1 MNRIFNFSRFGR
13 YLVYDLRNAWNNAGF
28 TLLVYGLA
36 PIFFFF
42 FYEICCLVFSGY
54 FGNFGLGWR
63 IPFLFVLMLVCF
75 TLLPARLYGRVT
87 DRRYGTEFLMLPAST
102 FEKFLSMV
110 IVTAVVM
117 PLCLS
122 LMLLVSD
129 TLLGLIF
136 GALYGEPLLFM
147 DNSVL
152 FGVDPLAVAGDSLYV
167 NFFAGFLVGWWIWIL
182 FFILGSVFFK
192 KSKVAK
198 TLLSYLLISMVLGVT
213 FSAILLKSQTGTA
226 EALFTKDIDI
236 QTAVNFLNVVSNVIN
251 FLISAVLLGLIYW
264 RLRALKH

>member
-1 MNRIFNFSRFGR
+1 
-13 YLVYDLRNAWNNAGF
+13 
-28 TLLVYGLA
+28 
-36 PIFFFF
+36 
-42 FYEICCLVFSGY
+42 
-54 FGNFGLGWR
+54 
-63 IPFLFVLMLVCF
+63 MLVCF

-236 QTAVNFLNVVSNVIN
+236 QTVVNFLNVVSNVIN

>member
-1 MNRIFNFSRFGR
+1 MNRIFNFSRFGC

-42 FYEICCLVFSGY
+42 FYEICCLVFSGS
-54 FGNFGLGWR
+54 FADFGLGWR

-102 FEKFLSMV
+102 FEKFISMV

-129 TLLGLIF
+129 TLLGLVF

-147 DNSVL
+147 DNAVL

-236 QTAVNFLNVVSNVIN
+236 QTVVNFLNVVSNVIN

>member
-54 FGNFGLGWR
+54 FGDFGLGWR

-129 TLLGLIF
+129 TLLGLVF

-147 DNSVL
+147 D
-152 FGVDPLAVAGDSLYV
+152 
-167 NFFAGFLVGWWIWIL
+167 
-182 FFILGSVFFK
+182 K
-192 KSKVAK
+192 
-198 TLLSYLLISMVLGVT
+198 
-213 FSAILLKSQTGTA
+213 A
-226 EALFTKDIDI
+226 EALFTKNIDI
-236 QTAVNFLNVVSNVIN
+236 QTVVNFLNVVSNVIN

>member
-1 MNRIFNFSRFGR
+1 MNRIFSFSRFGR
-13 YLVYDLRNAWNNAGF
+13 YLAYDLRNAKNNAGF

-42 FYEICCLVFSGY
+42 FYEICSLVFSGY

-75 TLLPARLYGRVT
+75 TLLPTRLYGRVT
-87 DRRYGTEFLMLPAST
+87 DKRYGTEFLMLPAST

-110 IVTAVVM
+110 IVTAVAM
-117 PLCLS
+117 PLGLM

-136 GALYGEPLLFM
+136 GAYYGEPLLFM
-147 DNSVL
+147 DNAVL
-152 FGVDPLAVAGDSLYV
+152 FGVDPLAVAGDSLYA
-167 NFFAGFLVGWWIWIL
+167 NFFAGFLLGWWIWIL
-182 FFILGSVFFK
+182 FFILGGIFFK

-198 TLLSYLLISMVLGVT
+198 TLLCYLLISLLLGVT
-213 FSAILLKSQTGTA
+213 FSAILLKTQTGVA
-226 EALFTKDIDI
+226 ESLFSQAYDI
-236 QTAVNFLNVVSNVIN
+236 QSVVNTLNVITNVWA

>member
-13 YLVYDLRNAWNNAGF
+13 YLAYDLRNAWNNAGF

-36 PIFFFF
+36 LIFFFF
-42 FYEICCLVFSGY
+42 FYEICCLVFSGS
-54 FGNFGLGWR
+54 FADFGLGWR

-129 TLLGLIF
+129 TLLGLVF

-147 DNSVL
+147 DNAVL

-213 FSAILLKSQTGTA
+213 FSAILLKSQTGTV
-226 EALFTKDIDI
+226 EAFFTKDIDI
-236 QTAVNFLNVVSNVIN
+236 QTVVNSLNVVSNVIN

>member
-1 MNRIFNFSRFGR
+1 MNIIFNFSRFGR

-54 FGNFGLGWR
+54 FGDFGLGWR

-167 NFFAGFLVGWWIWIL
+167 PG
-182 FFILGSVFFK
+182 
-192 KSKVAK
+192 
-198 TLLSYLLISMVLGVT
+198 
-213 FSAILLKSQTGTA
+213 
-226 EALFTKDIDI
+226 
-236 QTAVNFLNVVSNVIN
+236 
-251 FLISAVLLGLIYW
+251 
-264 RLRALKH
+264 

>member
-54 FGNFGLGWR
+54 FGDFGLGLR

-136 GALYGEPLLFM
+136 GALYGEPQLF
-147 DNSVL
+147 NFVL

-236 QTAVNFLNVVSNVIN
+236 QTVVNFLNVVSNVIN